1 MSLACVEKVLAGIV
15 ASGDSLWL
23 TLVELHVQAREKARP
38 KAESVSWKEQ
48 AWKLEIPFVGK
59 LAYVI
64 RGASRRLARWAST
77 ALEGAVSVASLV
89 FDIPAGC
96 AYRLL
101 TPSTRAPL
109 HYLMNER
116 RVVITGMGVV
126 SPLGHDLQS
135 FWASLKAGRSGIGR
149 IAGFDTSAYNCHI
162 AGEVCGF
169 DFIPFFK
176 NPKDGKR
183 SDRYVGFAVAA
194 SKMALDD
201 SGLDLS
207 TIDLT
212 RIGVMVGSGIG
223 GLGTIEREH
232 EVLLRRSPSRVSPF
246 LIPMMITNI
255 GSGIISM
262 EYGLMGP
269 NMVVVT
275 ACATSNNNIGEAWR
289 IIKFGDAD
297 AMLCGGAEASV
308 LPLGLSGFGNMKA
321 LSLRNDEPERASRP
335 FDRDRDG
342 FVMGEG
348 AGVMM
353 IEELE
358 HAKRRGATIYAEL
371 AGYGVSADAHG
382 LSAPSPDGSG
392 PARAMQM
399 AMRHARVNPDEIQYL
414 NAHATSTGLGDLA
427 EAKAVK
433 LAFGDHATRGLMV
446 SSTKSM
452 TGHLLGAAGG
462 VELAASVMAI
472 KEGIVPP
479 TINLENQ
486 DPEIEFDCVPNTA
499 RETKVDVAMSNSF
512 GFGGHNAT
520 VLVRRFQ

>member
-1 MSLACVEKVLAGIV
+1 
-15 ASGDSLWL
+15 
-23 TLVELHVQAREKARP
+23 
-38 KAESVSWKEQ
+38 
-48 AWKLEIPFVGK
+48 
-59 LAYVI
+59 
-64 RGASRRLARWAST
+64 
-77 ALEGAVSVASLV
+77 
-89 FDIPAGC
+89 
-96 AYRLL
+96 
-101 TPSTRAPL
+101 
-109 HYLMNER
+109 
-116 RVVITGMGVV
+116 MGVV
-126 SPLGHDLQS
+126 SPVGHDLRT
-135 FWASLKAGRSGIGR
+135 FWESLKAGRSGIAT
-149 IAGFDTSAYNCHI
+149 IASFDTSAYNCHI
-162 AGEVCGF
+162 AGEVRGF
-169 DFIPFFK
+169 DYVPFFK
-176 NPKDGKR
+176 AAKDGKR
-183 SDRYVGFAVAA
+183 SDRYVGLAVAA
-194 SKMALDD
+194 AKMALED
-201 SGLDLS
+201 SGLDLNA
-207 TIDLT
+207 IDPT
-212 RIGVMVGSGIG
+212 RVGVMVGSGIG
-223 GLGTIEREH
+223 GLSTIEREH
-232 EVLLRRSPSRVSPF
+232 ATLLQRSPSRVSPF
-246 LIPMMITNI
+246 LIPMMISNI

-262 EYGLMGP
+262 EFGLTGP

-358 HAKRRGATIYAEL
+358 HAKKRGATIYAEL
-371 AGYGVSADAHG
+371 IGYGVSADAHG

-399 AMRHARVNPDEIQYL
+399 ALRHGRVNPDEVDYL

-427 EAKAVK
+427 EAKAVQ
-433 LAFGDHATRGLMV
+433 LAFGAHADKGLLV

-472 KEGIVPP
+472 KEGVIPP

-486 DPEIEFDCVPNTA
+486 DPEITFDCVPNTA
-499 RETKVDVAMSNSF
+499 REAKVDVAMSNSF

-520 VLVRRFQ
+520 VLVKRFS